1 MRDVAVF
8 EIEFVRGDVFEPLRA
23 EIHGERAGY
32 FREDARAVKSC
43 LLLSSLTVVYTSRL
57 VAEREREGFCSR
69 KKREEKRRNILNT
82 HVEFLVVGFV
92 NSANAMVPLLSFF
105 TELIALRYYYFCA
118 FLLF

>member
-43 LLLSSLTVVYTSRL
+43 VLLSSLTVVYTSRL
-57 VAEREREGFCSR
+57 VAVERERERASVRERRERR
-69 KKREEKRRNILNT
+69 KAAE
-82 HVEFLVVGFV
+82 HF
-92 NSANAMVPLLSFF
+92 
-105 TELIALRYYYFCA
+105 
-118 FLLF
+118 